1 MRFENFLRTIDM
13 GQCEDQLQR
22 EALLD
27 LAVLFV
33 VIDGEVAEDEKNFL
47 KSWLKDL
54 QWNSEVSIDEYQENA
69 VQKCLEVLAQK
80 EIEHFIAQQARLLV
94 DADIKA
100 QALKMADEIA
110 NVDGVLDEKELKALN
125 LLRSYLD

>member
-27 LAVLFV
+27 LAILFV
-33 VIDGEVAEDEKNFL
+33 VIDGEVAADEKLFL
-47 KSWLKDL
+47 ENWLKDL
-54 QWNSEVSIDEYQENA
+54 DWKSDTNVSDYQKA
-69 VQKCLEVLAQK
+69 ATDKCLEVVQK
-80 EIEHFIAQQARLLV
+80 NEVEHFIAQQARLLV
-94 DADIKA
+94 DQKMKD

-110 NVDGVLDEKELKALN
+110 NVDGILDEKEEKALEI
-125 LLRSYLD
+125 LRSYLN

>member
-27 LAVLFV
+27 LAILFV
-33 VIDGEVAEDEKNFL
+33 VIDGEVAADEKLFL
-47 KSWLKDL
+47 ENWLKDL
-54 QWNSEVSIDEYQENA
+54 DWKSDTNVSDYQKAATE
-69 VQKCLEVLAQK
+69 KCLEVVQK
-80 EIEHFIAQQARLLV
+80 NEVEHFIAQQARLLV
-94 DADIKA
+94 DQKMKD

-110 NVDGVLDEKELKALN
+110 NVDGILDKKEEKALEII
-125 LLRSYLD
+125 RSYLN

>member
-27 LAVLFV
+27 IAMLFV
-33 VIDGEVAEDEKNFL
+33 VIDGNIAEDEKVFL
-47 KSWLKDL
+47 ESWVKELPWKS
-54 QWNSEVSIDEYQENA
+54 ETCIEEYQKVA
-69 VQKCLEVLAQK
+69 LQKSMDVVELGNV
-80 EIEHFIAQQARLLV
+80 EHFIAQQARLLV
-94 DADIKA
+94 DNDIKA

-110 NVDGVLDEKELKALN
+110 NVDGVLCDKEQTALDI
-125 LLRSYLD
+125 LRSYLV